1 MTLSYIITSKNTERL
16 LELYSTTNLF
26 ELSPSRTRIPVDKAS
41 FEIEIKWLQK
51 QWTSCWRSAS
61 PQGMLYFRAKNVRY
75 DALPSW
81 IIHFNSIFVCT
92 LSQYC
97 VKFLVTFTPTS
108 RVFLSYDAL
117 LFQGPSE
124 IGHSKASLSKQIS
137 FYNIYRFSL
146 TKQFLKWAIS
156 MPIGLNYITVNV
168 LVLGLTFIE

>member
-1 MTLSYIITSKNTERL
+1 MTISYIITSKNTVRL
-16 LELYSTTNLF
+16 LEFYNSTTNLF
-26 ELSPSRTRIPVDKAS
+26 ELSQSRTRITLDKGS

-97 VKFLVTFTPTS
+97 VKFGWTS
-108 RVFLSYDAL
+108 WWLSLQRPECYCRTT
-117 LFQGPSE
+117 LFYSKVYQG
-124 IGHSKASLSKQIS
+124 
-137 FYNIYRFSL
+137 
-146 TKQFLKWAIS
+146 
-156 MPIGLNYITVNV
+156 
-168 LVLGLTFIE
+168 